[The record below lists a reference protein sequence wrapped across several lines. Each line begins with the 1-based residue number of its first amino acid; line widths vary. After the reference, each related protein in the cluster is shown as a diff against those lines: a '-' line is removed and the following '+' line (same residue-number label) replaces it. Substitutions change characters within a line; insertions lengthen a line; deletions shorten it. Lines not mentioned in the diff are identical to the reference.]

1 MNAVCRA
8 CRFLGLQ
15 KRYWSSTGRWK
26 RRREDRRKLPFLP
39 TGKMLRRRSTASS
52 IHAEK
57 NRTLLSE
64 VPHRKFL
71 DLAVVYY
78 YQMRGNRVPDA
89 TILIHE
95 THRELWGISAEELD
109 ARAWENTLRD
119 LPVRTDS
126 LMVYLK
132 EEYGVTFPLFELGP
146 LAEQFYL
153 VSNRRGKLGAICM
166 CYPGVLESLSQR
178 FEASLYVIPSSIH
191 ECMVIPDYDVFPEEC
206 LSDMVRDVNEKTVKP
221 QEILSDHVYYYHRES
236 GELTLCE
243 EET

>member
-1 MNAVCRA
+1 M
-8 CRFLGLQ
+8 
-15 KRYWSSTGRWK
+15 
-26 RRREDRRKLPFLP
+26 
-39 TGKMLRRRSTASS
+39 
-52 IHAEK
+52 
-57 NRTLLSE
+57 
-64 VPHRKFL
+64 
-71 DLAVVYY
+71 
-78 YQMRGNRVPDA
+78 
-89 TILIHE
+89 
-95 THRELWGISAEELD
+95 

-126 LMVYLK
+126 LMMYLK
-132 EEYGVTFPLFELGP
+132 EEYGVTFPMFELGP

>member
-1 MNAVCRA
+1 M
-8 CRFLGLQ
+8 
-15 KRYWSSTGRWK
+15 
-26 RRREDRRKLPFLP
+26 
-39 TGKMLRRRSTASS
+39 
-52 IHAEK
+52 
-57 NRTLLSE
+57 
-64 VPHRKFL
+64 
-71 DLAVVYY
+71 
-78 YQMRGNRVPDA
+78 
-89 TILIHE
+89 
-95 THRELWGISAEELD
+95 
-109 ARAWENTLRD
+109 
-119 LPVRTDS
+119 
-126 LMVYLK
+126 YLK

-236 GELTLCE
+236 GELTLWKPQVIGNVSCRLPRLFVVRVSGADIGHRNRVKRE
-243 EET
+243 EQAVSCVGIETRLGNGIRDCGDVGWLVVVVLHEA

>member
-1 MNAVCRA
+1 MP
-8 CRFLGLQ
+8 
-15 KRYWSSTGRWK
+15 GRT
-26 RRREDRRKLPFLP
+26 PC
-39 TGKMLRRRSTASS
+39 GSAG
-52 IHAEK
+52 A
-57 NRTLLSE
+57 
-64 VPHRKFL
+64 HR
-71 DLAVVYY
+71 
-78 YQMRGNRVPDA
+78 QP
-89 TILIHE
+89 
-95 THRELWGISAEELD
+95 
-109 ARAWENTLRD
+109 
-119 LPVRTDS
+119 
-126 LMVYLK
+126 
-132 EEYGVTFPLFELGP
+132 YGVFERGVRSNVSVRAGP